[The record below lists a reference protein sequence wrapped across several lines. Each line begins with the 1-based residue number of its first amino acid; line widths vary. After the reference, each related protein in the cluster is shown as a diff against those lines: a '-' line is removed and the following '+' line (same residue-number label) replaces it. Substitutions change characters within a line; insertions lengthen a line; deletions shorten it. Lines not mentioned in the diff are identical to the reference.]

1 MTLLAMTLPPRVE
14 LGAIRDYDYSTEIVT
29 TDGGYEVRNSRW
41 STPLRSYE
49 ISFPTSTRTGSDYLA
64 VKALY
69 DAAKGRLHSFM
80 FKDWTDGATIHVR
93 FDSKLS
99 IAGVDIN
106 HDHIET
112 MKLVEVRE

>member
-1 MTLLAMTLPPRVE
+1 MAHLEQTLPPRVE

-29 TDGGYEVRNSRW
+29 TDGGHEVRNARW
-41 STPLRSYE
+41 ENPLRSYE
-49 ISFPTSTRTGSDYLA
+49 ISFPTSKRDGSDYLA

-69 DAAKGRLHSFM
+69 DLAKGRLHTFS
-80 FKDWTDGATIHVR
+80 FKDWTDGTIVTVR

-106 HDHIET
+106 HDHIESL
-112 MKLVEVRE
+112 KLVEVR